1 LTLSVPSEGYC
12 RNAYMM
18 GGFLVWLLAFLDIER
33 TVGHRSLHFLF
44 IINIHIKSV
53 NKKKY

>member
-1 LTLSVPSEGYC
+1 LQKRLYD
-12 RNAYMM
+12 

-44 IINIHIKSV
+44 IITIHIKSV
-53 NKKKY
+53 NKKNIKHT